1 MKVMSGTHAVML
13 MEGDRV
19 VVARY
24 GVPTD
29 KVVAVVEELQQG
41 KAPGLRVFVDGRDM
55 SEAVA
60 HSPKSEPAEQPAK
73 GRGSARTRAGED
85 SELQTAELAHHML
98 WESFKRSCQVQS
110 YMLDKMTGCAVEMN
124 RRFVAELEAMRA
136 NYTKALEKIDGMQ
149 FEQRM
154 LEHEA
159 ASRNLSNHYLR
170 MAEEDHR
177 AAERRRI
184 DNQSVVE
191 QLARGVLRVIDVVG
205 SDSIDG
211 DKN

>member
-1 MKVMSGTHAVML
+1 MGDMHAVMI
-13 MEGDRV
+13 MDGDRV
-19 VVARY
+19 VVSRF

-29 KVVAVVEELQQG
+29 KVTAVVEELQQG
-41 KAPGLRVFVDGRDM
+41 TAPGLRVFVDGRDM
-55 SEAVA
+55 SDAITRAPKGESVA
-60 HSPKSEPAEQPAK
+60 QPAK
-73 GRGSARTRAGED
+73 GRGATRPKAGED

-124 RRFVAELEAMRA
+124 RRFVAELETMRA
-136 NYTKALEKIDGMQ
+136 NYTKALEKIDGVQ

-154 LEHEA
+154 LEHES
-159 ASRNLSNHYLR
+159 ASRHLSNHYAR

-177 AAERRRI
+177 AAERRRL
-184 DNQSVVE
+184 DGQSVVE

-205 SDSIDG
+205 SDSING